1 MTSSGRPSSS
11 RDDRLQEVLAKYRTL
26 QATGAPPDL
35 DSFLAEHP
43 DIAESLKLHLLR
55 DSDPSMTL
63 PPNTA
68 REYLAGSPPARS
80 DEQETVP
87 TGSPIESAAS
97 DTGLTGAPPAL
108 FGRYRIIKT
117 LGEGAMGVVYL
128 ADDTQLHR
136 QVALKIPK
144 YSSDDGPE
152 WVERFYRE
160 ARTAA
165 TLRSAN
171 ICPVYDVG
179 EVDGTHYLTM
189 AYINGG
195 SLADLINEASPPPVR
210 DVVRIVRKLALALEE
225 AHAKGIVHRDLKP
238 TNVLLDEKRE
248 PIIMDFGLARQ
259 IQKQDARLTQFG
271 AILGSPAYMSPEQVE
286 GDADAMGPAGDIYS
300 LGVILYELLTGVTP
314 FQGSTAA
321 VLGQILTRE
330 PRKPTDRR
338 PELDPQLEAICLK
351 MMAKRAEDRFATSSE
366 VAEAL
371 AQPLSRPA
379 AETTTHQQGEARSSG
394 SEVPG
399 PSLATTDD
407 AMSAAVYRNG
417 SLETPLAGTAFVP
430 RWMLWTG
437 LGVLVIGFGLT
448 WTVMAYYM
456 KHDQQAVA
464 VELDS
469 DFKQAVEDETM
480 SVFLDGKEVDL
491 ASLSEPIFLDP
502 GNHPLA
508 IRRGGQEIFSQEI
521 DVVEG
526 EKPLLNISYRDGK
539 IDVKVRKA
547 NLHDREIAEWVLGIG
562 GRVNLGD
569 GMVSEA
575 TLLPETSFQ
584 VIEIDLNNINNLKDA
599 DLDPF
604 AKLRG
609 LEHLN
614 LENTPVSDAAAEI
627 LNDAL
632 PNCRISR

>member
-1 MTSSGRPSSS
+1 MTSSGQSNSSP
-11 RDDRLQEVLAKYRTL
+11 DDRLQEVLAKYRTL
-26 QATGAPPDL
+26 QATGAPPDP
-35 DSFLAEHP
+35 DRFLAEHP
-43 DIAESLKLHLLR
+43 DVADSLRPHLLME
-55 DSDPSMTL
+55 SDPDVTL
-63 PPNTA
+63 PPSTT
-68 REYLAGSPPARS
+68 RDSLAESPPTHS
-80 DEQETVP
+80 PEQDTDA
-87 TGSPIESAAS
+87 TGSEVESAAGE
-97 DTGLTGAPPAL
+97 TGETGAPPAL
-108 FGRYRIIKT
+108 FGRYRIVKT

-144 YSSDDGPE
+144 YNSDDGPE

-195 SLADLINEASPPPVR
+195 SLSDLVDEASPPPVR

-259 IQKQDARLTQFG
+259 IKKQDARLTQCG

-286 GDADAMGPAGDIYS
+286 GDADTLGPAGDIYS

-330 PRKPTDRR
+330 PRKPTERR
-338 PELDPQLEAICLK
+338 PEIDPQLEAICLR
-351 MMAKRAEDRFATSSE
+351 MMAKRVDDRFATSSE

-371 AQPLSRPA
+371 AQHLVRPG
-379 AETTTHQQGEARSSG
+379 AETAVHQHGEPRINGTAVSG
-394 SEVPG
+394 PA
-399 PSLATTDD
+399 LAATGDVT
-407 AMSAAVYRNG
+407 STAVHRDSG
-417 SLETPLAGTAFVP
+417 LEAPPAGTAFVP

-437 LGVLVIGFGLT
+437 LGVLVTGFGLT

-456 KHDQQAVA
+456 KHDQQALA
-464 VELDS
+464 VEIDS

-480 SVFLDGKEVDL
+480 SVFLDEEEINL
-491 ASLSEPIFLDP
+491 ASLSAPIFLNP
-502 GNHPLA
+502 GTHPLV
-508 IRRGGQEIFSQEI
+508 IRRGGQEIISQEI
-521 DVVEG
+521 VVVEG

-539 IDVKVRKA
+539 IDVKVLKA
-547 NLHDREIAEWVLGIG
+547 NLHDREIAEWALGIG
-562 GRVNLGD
+562 GRINLGD
-569 GMVSEA
+569 GTVSEA
-575 TLLPETSFQ
+575 SVLPETSFH
-584 VIEIDLNNINNLKDA
+584 VIEIDLSNINNLKDA
-599 DLDPF
+599 DLERF

-614 LENTPVSDAAAEI
+614 LENTPVSDAAVKI
-627 LNDAL
+627 LSDAL
-632 PNCRISR
+632 PNCTISR